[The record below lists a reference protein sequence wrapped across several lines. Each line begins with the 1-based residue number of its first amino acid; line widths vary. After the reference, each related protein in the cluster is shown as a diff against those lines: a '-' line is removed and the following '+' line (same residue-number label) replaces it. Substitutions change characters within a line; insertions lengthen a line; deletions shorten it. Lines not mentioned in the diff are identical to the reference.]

1 MRNLIGVALGSVAV
15 GATVTALALNARP
28 SDRTADRYL
37 TQSGTVVACEPG
49 QRAVVRRA
57 AAGMDGEL
65 IECVTAL
72 PGMSG
77 YGETAMYP
85 AMTYGTGSGDIRIVR
100 AGAPIVEPRPVVERQ
115 VVYRDAPARRVGAP
129 RSWQKSALIIGGSAG
144 AGAGIGAAIGGKK
157 GALIGAAIGGGAATV
172 YDQATRRR

>member
-1 MRNLIGVALGSVAV
+1 MRNLIGVALASVAV
-15 GATVTALALNARP
+15 GATVTALALNTRP
-28 SDRTADRYL
+28 GDRTSERYVA
-37 TQSGTVVACEPG
+37 QGGTVVACEPG
-49 QRAVVRRA
+49 QRAIVRRA
-57 AAGMDGEL
+57 AVGAEADL
-65 IECVTAL
+65 VECVTA
-72 PGMSG
+72 PGAAF

-85 AMTYGTGSGDIRIVR
+85 ASPYASGAGDMRVVR
-100 AGAPIVEPRPVVERQ
+100 ASAPLVERVPVVERQ
-115 VVYRDAPARRVGAP
+115 VVYRDAPVRQVRTP